1 LLFNFALEY
10 AIGRLQANQ
19 KDLKLRCEHRLLGY
33 AAVVNIWGGSVHTI
47 KKNTEAII
55 VASK

>member
-1 LLFNFALEY
+1 LEY

-19 KDLKLRCEHRLLGY
+19 RDLKLSCTHRLLGY
-33 AAVVNIWGGSVHTI
+33 ADDVNKWGGSVHTI